1 MENREEIFE
10 LLNSLLE
17 GKKYAEFMKAI
28 DELNDIDAADYL
40 ESLPDELELSAF
52 RMLKKD
58 AAADI
63 FAFMEL
69 EMQERLL
76 NKMTDSEL
84 SMIIEDLFVDDAV
97 DILEELPAIMVKR
110 ILKLSR
116 PETRNL
122 INKFLSYPDESA
134 GSVMTAEYLDLHK
147 EMTVAQAIAN
157 IRKKGV
163 DKETVYVAYVTNESR
178 VLEGIVSLKDLIFAD
193 PDALIGEIME
203 TDILCAK
210 TLDHQEEVVDMIRK
224 YDMLALPIVDKE
236 NRLVGIVTVDDAID
250 VIEEEATEDI
260 EKMAAIVPGDK
271 PYMRAGVFE
280 IWKTRIPW
288 LLLLMLSAT
297 FTGQII
303 ASFEEKLTV
312 NPALIALIAFIPMLM
327 GTGGNSGAQSSVT
340 IIRGL
345 AVGEIENSDIWR
357 IIWKETRVALL
368 CGIVLAACNF
378 VKIILVDNMLFHND
392 VSIMANLVVSLTL
405 IATVVVAKIVGCALP
420 IAAKRLGLD
429 PAVMASPF
437 ITTIVDAVSLLI
449 YFGIASAMLL
459 N

>member
-1 MENREEIFE
+1 MENRDDIFE
-10 LLNSLLE
+10 RLNNLLLD
-17 GKKYAEFMKAI
+17 KKYSAFMHEI
-28 DELNDIDAADYL
+28 DELNDIDAAEYL
-40 ESLPDELELSAF
+40 TSLPDEMMLSAF

-58 AAADI
+58 AAAGI
-63 FAFMEL
+63 FAFMDF
-69 EMQERLL
+69 EMQEAIIGR
-76 NKMTDSEL
+76 MSDTEIA
-84 SMIIEDLFVDDAV
+84 MIIEDLFVDDAV

-122 INKFLSYPDESA
+122 INKFLSYPEDSA
-134 GSVMTAEYLDLHK
+134 GSVMTAEFIDLHK
-147 EMTVAQAIAN
+147 EMTVSEAIDN
-157 IRKKGV
+157 IRRKGI
-163 DKETVYVAYVTNESR
+163 DKETVYVAYVTNASR

-193 PDALIGEIME
+193 PNALIGDIME
-203 TDILCAK
+203 TDILCAN
-210 TLDHQEEVVDMIRK
+210 TLEHQEEVVAMIQK

-271 PYMRAGVFE
+271 PYMRSGVFE

-303 ASFEEKLTV
+303 ASFESKLAAIPV
-312 NPALIALIAFIPMLM
+312 LIAFIPMLM
-327 GTGGNSGAQSSVT
+327 GTGGNSGGQSSVT

-345 AVGEIENSDIWR
+345 AIGEIENGDILK

-368 CGIVLAACNF
+368 CGAVLGICNF

-392 VSIMANLVVSLTL
+392 VTLEANIVVSLTL
-405 IATVVVAKIVGCALP
+405 IATVLVAKIVGCALP
-420 IAAKRLGLD
+420 VAAKKIGLD

-449 YFGIASAMLL
+449 YFAIASAILL
-459 N
+459 

>member
-17 GKKYAEFMKAI
+17 NKKYAEFMRTI

-58 AAADI
+58 AAAGI
-63 FAFMEL
+63 FAFMDFD
-69 EMQERLL
+69 MQERLL
-76 NKMTDSEL
+76 EKMTDSEL

-134 GSVMTAEYLDLHK
+134 GSVMTAEFIDLHK
-147 EMTVAQAIAN
+147 EMTVSQAIDN

-163 DKETVYVAYVTNESR
+163 EKETIYVAYVTNESR
-178 VLEGIVSLKDLIFAD
+178 VLEGIVSLKDLIFAK
-193 PDALIGEIME
+193 PDALIADIME
-203 TDILCAK
+203 TDILCAN
-210 TLDHQEEVVDMIRK
+210 TLDHQEEVVAMIQK

-250 VIEEEATEDI
+250 VIEEETTEDI
-260 EKMAAIVPGDK
+260 EKMAAIVPSDK

-303 ASFEEKLTV
+303 ASFEGKLAAI
-312 NPALIALIAFIPMLM
+312 PSLIAFIPMLM
-327 GTGGNSGAQSSVT
+327 GTGGNSGGQSSVT

-345 AVGEIENSDIWR
+345 AVGEIENRDIWA
-357 IIWKETRVALL
+357 IIWKETRVAIL
-368 CGIVLAACNF
+368 CGAVLSVCNF
-378 VKIILVDNMLFHND
+378 IKIILVDNMLFGNE
-392 VSIMANLVVSLTL
+392 VSLAANLVVSLTL
-405 IATVVVAKIVGCALP
+405 IATVIVAKIVGCALP
-420 IAAKRLGLD
+420 VAAKRIGLD

-449 YFGIASAMLL
+449 YFAIASAVLL

>member
-17 GKKYAEFMKAI
+17 SKKYAEFMRTI

-58 AAADI
+58 AAAGI

-69 EMQERLL
+69 DMQERLL

-116 PETRNL
+116 PETRTL
-122 INKFLSYPDESA
+122 INKFLSYPEDSA
-134 GSVMTAEYLDLHK
+134 GSVMTAEFLDLHK
-147 EMTVAQAIAN
+147 EMTVAQAMAS

-163 DKETVYVAYVTNESR
+163 DKETVYIAYVTNESR
-178 VLEGIVSLKDLIFAD
+178 VLEGIVSLKDLIFAE
-193 PDALIGEIME
+193 PDELIGDIME
-203 TDILCAK
+203 TDILCAN
-210 TLDHQEEVVDMIRK
+210 TLDHQEDVVAMIRK

-303 ASFEEKLTV
+303 ASFEEKLAAIPV
-312 NPALIALIAFIPMLM
+312 LIAFIPMLM
-327 GTGGNSGAQSSVT
+327 GTGGNSGGQSSVT

-357 IIWKETRVALL
+357 IIWKETRVAVL
-368 CGIVLAACNF
+368 CGVILAICNF
-378 VKIILVDNMLFHND
+378 VKIILIDNMLFHNE

-420 IAAKRLGLD
+420 VAAKKLGLD

>member
-1 MENREEIFE
+1 MEDREEIFE
-10 LLNSLLE
+10 RLNSLLLD
-17 GKKYAEFMKAI
+17 KKYADFMRQI
-28 DELNDIDAADYL
+28 DELNDIDVAEYL
-40 ESLPDELELSAF
+40 ASLPDEAMLSAF

-58 AAADI
+58 AAAGIFSFMDI
-63 FAFMEL
+63 D
-69 EMQERLL
+69 MQESIIER
-76 NKMTDSEL
+76 MSDVEIA
-84 SMIIEDLFVDDAV
+84 MIIEDLFVDDAV

-110 ILKLSR
+110 ILKIAR

-122 INKFLSYPDESA
+122 INKFLSYPEDSA
-134 GSVMTAEYLDLHK
+134 GSVMTAEYIDLHK
-147 EMTVAQAIAN
+147 EMTVSQAIDS
-157 IRKKGV
+157 IRKKGYE
-163 DKETVYVAYVTNESR
+163 KETIYVAYVTNESR
-178 VLEGIVSLKDLIFAD
+178 VLEGIVSLKDLIFAK
-193 PDALIGEIME
+193 PDDLIGDIME
-203 TDILCAK
+203 TDILCAN
-210 TLDHQEEVVDMIRK
+210 TLDHQEDVVAMIQK

-260 EKMAAIVPGDK
+260 EKMAAIVPSDK

-303 ASFEEKLTV
+303 ASFEGKLATI
-312 NPALIALIAFIPMLM
+312 PALIAFIPMLM

-345 AVGEIENSDIWR
+345 AVGEIENSDIWK
-357 IIWKETRVALL
+357 IIWKETRIAFL
-368 CGIVLAACNF
+368 CGIILSVCNF
-378 VKIILVDNMLFHND
+378 IKIILIDNMLFHNE
-392 VSIMANLVVSLTL
+392 VSLHANIVVSLTL
-405 IATVVVAKIVGCALP
+405 VATVVVAKIVGCALP
-420 IAAKRLGLD
+420 VVAKKIGLD

-449 YFGIASAMLL
+449 YFAIASAILL
-459 N
+459 

>member
-1 MENREEIFE
+1 MEDREEIFE
-10 LLNSLLE
+10 KLNSLLLD
-17 GKKYAEFMKAI
+17 KKYADFMHAI
-28 DELNDIDAADYL
+28 DELNDIDAAEYL
-40 ESLPDELELSAF
+40 MSLPDEAMLSAF

-58 AAADI
+58 TAAGIFSFMDI
-63 FAFMEL
+63 D
-69 EMQERLL
+69 MQETIIGR
-76 NKMTDSEL
+76 MSDTEIA
-84 SMIIEDLFVDDAV
+84 MIIEDLFVDDAV

-122 INKFLSYPDESA
+122 INKFLSYPEDSA
-134 GSVMTAEYLDLHK
+134 GSVMTAEYIDLHK

-178 VLEGIVSLKDLIFAD
+178 VLEGIVSLKDLIFAE
-193 PDALIGEIME
+193 PNALIGDIME
-203 TDILCAK
+203 TDILCAN
-210 TLDHQEEVVDMIRK
+210 TLDHQEEVVAMIQK

-260 EKMAAIVPGDK
+260 EKMAAIVPSDK
-271 PYMRAGVFE
+271 PYMRASVFE

-303 ASFEEKLTV
+303 ASFESKLAAIPV
-312 NPALIALIAFIPMLM
+312 LIAFIPMLM
-327 GTGGNSGAQSSVT
+327 GTGGNSGGQSSVT

-345 AVGEIENSDIWR
+345 AIGEIENGDIWK
-357 IIWKETRVALL
+357 IVWKETRVAFF
-368 CGIVLAACNF
+368 CGVVLSVCNF
-378 VKIILVDNMLFHND
+378 VKIILVDNLIFHNE
-392 VSIMANLVVSLTL
+392 VSITANIVVSLTL
-405 IATVVVAKIVGCALP
+405 IATVIVAKIVGGILP
-420 IAAKRLGLD
+420 VAAKKIGLD

-449 YFGIASAMLL
+449 YFAIASAILL
-459 N
+459 

>member
-1 MENREEIFE
+1 MEDREEIFE
-10 LLNSLLE
+10 KLNSLLLD
-17 GKKYAEFMKAI
+17 KKYAEFMRAI
-28 DELNDIDAADYL
+28 DELNDIDAAEYL
-40 ESLPDELELSAF
+40 MSLPDEAMLSAF

-58 AAADI
+58 AAAGIFSFMDI
-63 FAFMEL
+63 D
-69 EMQERLL
+69 MQETIINR
-76 NKMTDSEL
+76 MSDSEIA
-84 SMIIEDLFVDDAV
+84 MIIEDLFVDDAV

-122 INKFLSYPDESA
+122 INKFLSYPEDSA
-134 GSVMTAEYLDLHK
+134 GSVMTAEFIDLHK
-147 EMTVAQAIAN
+147 EMTVADAIAN

-178 VLEGIVSLKDLIFAD
+178 VLEGIVSLKDLIFAE
-193 PDALIGEIME
+193 PNAIIGDIME
-203 TDILCAK
+203 TDILCAN
-210 TLDHQEEVVDMIRK
+210 TLDHQEEVVAMIQK

-236 NRLVGIVTVDDAID
+236 NRLVGIVTVDDALD

-260 EKMAAIVPGDK
+260 EKMAAIVPSDK

-297 FTGQII
+297 FTGLII
-303 ASFEEKLTV
+303 SNFEAKLEV
-312 NPALIALIAFIPMLM
+312 HAALIAFIPMLM

-345 AVGEIENSDIWR
+345 AVGEIENRDILR

-368 CGIVLAACNF
+368 CGAILSVCNF
-378 VKIILVDNMLFHND
+378 IKIILIDNLIFGSG
-392 VSIMANLVVSLTL
+392 VSLEENLVVSLTL
-405 IATVVVAKIVGCALP
+405 IATVLVAKIVGSALP
-420 IAAKRLGLD
+420 VAAKKIGLD

-437 ITTIVDAVSLLI
+437 ITTIVDAVSLLL
-449 YFGIASAMLL
+449 YFAVASLIL
-459 N
+459 H

>member
-203 TDILCAK
+203 TDILCAN

>member
-1 MENREEIFE
+1 MENRDEIFE
-10 LLNSLLE
+10 MLNSLLLD
-17 GKKYAEFMKAI
+17 KKYADFMRRI
-28 DELNDIDAADYL
+28 DELNDIDVAEYL
-40 ESLPDELELSAF
+40 ESLPDELMLSAF

-58 AAADI
+58 AAAGI
-63 FAFMEL
+63 FSFMDL
-69 EMQERLL
+69 DLQEALINR
-76 NKMTDSEL
+76 MSDSEL

-97 DILEELPAIMVKR
+97 DILEELPAMMVKR

-116 PETRNL
+116 PETRDL
-122 INKFLSYPDESA
+122 INKFLSYPEDSA
-134 GSVMTAEYLDLHK
+134 GSVMTAEYIHLHK
-147 EMTVAQAIAN
+147 GMTVSQAIDN
-157 IRKKGV
+157 IRKKGI

-178 VLEGIVSLKDLIFAD
+178 VLEGIVSLKDLIFAK
-193 PDALIGEIME
+193 PDDLIGDIME
-203 TDILCAK
+203 TEILCAN
-210 TLDHQEEVVDMIRK
+210 TLDHQEDVVAMIQK

-236 NRLVGIVTVDDAID
+236 NRLVGIVTVDDALD

-260 EKMAAIVPGDK
+260 EKMAAIVPSDK

-303 ASFEEKLTV
+303 AGFESKLAAI
-312 NPALIALIAFIPMLM
+312 PALIAFIPMLM
-327 GTGGNSGAQSSVT
+327 GTGGNSGGQSSVT

-345 AVGEIENSDIWR
+345 AVGEIENRDIWA

-368 CGIVLAACNF
+368 CGAVLSVCNF
-378 VKIILVDNMLFHND
+378 VKILLVDNLLFHNE
-392 VSIMANLVVSLTL
+392 VTIEANLVVSLTL
-405 IATVVVAKIVGCALP
+405 ILTVLVAKIVGCALP
-420 IAAKRLGLD
+420 VAAKKIGLD

-449 YFGIASAMLL
+449 YFAIASVVLL
-459 N
+459 S

>member
-10 LLNSLLE
+10 KLNSLLLDR
-17 GKKYAEFMKAI
+17 KYSDFMHEI
-28 DELNDIDAADYL
+28 DELNAIDAAEYL
-40 ESLPDELELSAF
+40 MSLPDEMMLSAF

-58 AAADI
+58 TAADI
-63 FAFMEL
+63 FSFMDID
-69 EMQERLL
+69 MQESIIGR
-76 NKMTDSEL
+76 MSDAEIT
-84 SMIIEDLFVDDAV
+84 MIIEDLFVDDAV

-122 INKFLSYPDESA
+122 INKFLSYPDDSA
-134 GSVMTAEYLDLHK
+134 GSVMTAEFLDLHK
-147 EMTVAQAIAN
+147 EMTVAEAIAN

-163 DKETVYVAYVTNESR
+163 DKETVYVAYVTNQSR
-178 VLEGIVSLKDLIFAD
+178 ILEGIVSLKDLIFAE
-193 PDALIGEIME
+193 PDALIGDIME
-203 TDILCAK
+203 TDILCAN
-210 TLDHQEEVVDMIRK
+210 TLDHQEEVVAMIQK

-236 NRLVGIVTVDDAID
+236 NRLVGIVTVDDALD

-260 EKMAAIVPGDK
+260 EKMAAIVPSDK
-271 PYMRAGVFE
+271 PYMRASVFE

-303 ASFEEKLTV
+303 ASFESKLAAIPV
-312 NPALIALIAFIPMLM
+312 LIAFIPMLM
-327 GTGGNSGAQSSVT
+327 GTGGNSGGQSSVT

-345 AVGEIENSDIWR
+345 AVGEIENSDILK
-357 IIWKETRVALL
+357 IIWKETRVAFF
-368 CGIVLAACNF
+368 CGIILSVCNF
-378 VKIILVDNMLFHND
+378 VKIIFVDNMLFHND
-392 VSIMANLVVSLTL
+392 VSLAANLVVSLTL
-405 IATVVVAKIVGCALP
+405 IATVIVAKIVGCALP
-420 IAAKRLGLD
+420 VAAKKIGLD

-449 YFGIASAMLL
+449 YFAIASAILL
-459 N
+459 

>member
-1 MENREEIFE
+1 MENRDDIFE
-10 LLNSLLE
+10 RLNNLLLD
-17 GKKYAEFMKAI
+17 KKYSAFMHEI
-28 DELNDIDAADYL
+28 DELNDIDAAEYL
-40 ESLPDELELSAF
+40 MSLPDEMMLSAF

-58 AAADI
+58 AAAGI
-63 FAFMEL
+63 FAFMDF
-69 EMQERLL
+69 EMQEAIIGR
-76 NKMTDSEL
+76 MSDTEIA
-84 SMIIEDLFVDDAV
+84 MIIEDLFVDDAV

-122 INKFLSYPDESA
+122 INKFLSYPEDSA
-134 GSVMTAEYLDLHK
+134 GSVMTAEFIDLHK
-147 EMTVAQAIAN
+147 EMTVSEAIEN
-157 IRKKGV
+157 IRRKGV
-163 DKETVYVAYVTNESR
+163 DKETIYVAYVTNASR
-178 VLEGIVSLKDLIFAD
+178 VLEGIVSLKDLIFAE
-193 PDALIGEIME
+193 PDALIGDIME
-203 TDILCAK
+203 TDILCAN
-210 TLDHQEEVVDMIRK
+210 TLEHQEEVVAMIQK

-271 PYMRAGVFE
+271 PYMRSGVFE

-303 ASFEEKLTV
+303 ASFESKLAAIPV
-312 NPALIALIAFIPMLM
+312 LIAFIPMLM
-327 GTGGNSGAQSSVT
+327 GTGGNSGGQSSVT

-345 AVGEIENSDIWR
+345 AIGEIENGDILK

-368 CGIVLAACNF
+368 CGAVLGICNF

-392 VSIMANLVVSLTL
+392 VTLEANIVVSLTL
-405 IATVVVAKIVGCALP
+405 IATVLVAKIVGCALP
-420 IAAKRLGLD
+420 VAAKKIGLD

-449 YFGIASAMLL
+449 YFAIASAILL
-459 N
+459 

>member
-10 LLNSLLE
+10 KLNSLLLDR
-17 GKKYAEFMKAI
+17 KYSDFMHEI
-28 DELNDIDAADYL
+28 DELNAIDAAEYL
-40 ESLPDELELSAF
+40 MSLPDEMMLSAF

-58 AAADI
+58 TAADI
-63 FAFMEL
+63 FSFMDID
-69 EMQERLL
+69 MQESIIGR
-76 NKMTDSEL
+76 MSDAEIT
-84 SMIIEDLFVDDAV
+84 MIIEDLFVDDAV

-122 INKFLSYPDESA
+122 INKFLSYPDDSA
-134 GSVMTAEYLDLHK
+134 GSVMTAEFLDLHK
-147 EMTVAQAIAN
+147 EMTVAEAIAN

-163 DKETVYVAYVTNESR
+163 DKETVYVAYVTNKSR
-178 VLEGIVSLKDLIFAD
+178 VLEGIVSLKDLIFAE
-193 PDALIGEIME
+193 PDALIGDIME
-203 TDILCAK
+203 TDILCAN
-210 TLDHQEEVVDMIRK
+210 TLDHQEEVVAMIQK

-236 NRLVGIVTVDDAID
+236 NRLVGIVTVDDALD

-260 EKMAAIVPGDK
+260 EKMAAIVPSDK
-271 PYMRAGVFE
+271 PYMRASVFE

-303 ASFEEKLTV
+303 ASFESKLAAIPV
-312 NPALIALIAFIPMLM
+312 LIAFIPMLM
-327 GTGGNSGAQSSVT
+327 GTGGNSGGQSSVT

-345 AVGEIENSDIWR
+345 AVGEIENSDILK
-357 IIWKETRVALL
+357 IIWKETRVAFF
-368 CGIVLAACNF
+368 CGIILSVCNF

-392 VSIMANLVVSLTL
+392 VSLAANLVVSLTL
-405 IATVVVAKIVGCALP
+405 IATVIVAKIVGCALP
-420 IAAKRLGLD
+420 VAAKKVGLD

-449 YFGIASAMLL
+449 YFAIASAILL
-459 N
+459 

>member
-17 GKKYAEFMKAI
+17 GKKYAEFMKTI
-28 DELNDIDAADYL
+28 DELNDTDAADYL

-76 NKMTDSEL
+76 SKMTDSEL

-134 GSVMTAEYLDLHK
+134 GSVMTAEFLDLHK
-147 EMTVAQAIAN
+147 EMTVSKAIES

-163 DKETVYVAYVTNESR
+163 DKETIYVAYVTNASR
-178 VLEGIVSLKDLIFAD
+178 VLEGIVSLKDLIFAE
-193 PDALIGEIME
+193 PDALIGDIME
-203 TDILCAK
+203 TDILCAN
-210 TLDHQEEVVDMIRK
+210 TLDHQEEVVEMIRK
-224 YDMLALPIVDKE
+224 YDLLALPIVDKE

-271 PYMRAGVFE
+271 PYMRAGVLE

-303 ASFEEKLTV
+303 ASFESKLAAIPV
-312 NPALIALIAFIPMLM
+312 LIAFIPMLM
-327 GTGGNSGAQSSVT
+327 GTGGNSGGQSSVT

-420 IAAKRLGLD
+420 VAAKKLGLD

-437 ITTIVDAVSLLI
+437 ITVIVDALSLVV
-449 YFGIASAMLL
+449 YFTFASMLVPAL
-459 N
+459 AL

>member
-10 LLNSLLE
+10 KLNSLLLD
-17 GKKYAEFMKAI
+17 KKYADFMRTI
-28 DELNDIDAADYL
+28 DELNDIDAAEYL
-40 ESLPDELELSAF
+40 ETLPDELMLSAF

-58 AAADI
+58 AAAGIFSFMDI
-63 FAFMEL
+63 D
-69 EMQERLL
+69 MQESLVDR
-76 NKMTDSEL
+76 MSDSEI

-122 INKFLSYPDESA
+122 INKFLSYPEDSA
-134 GSVMTAEYLDLHK
+134 GSVMTAEFLDLHK
-147 EMTVAQAIAN
+147 DMTVSQAIES
-157 IRKKGV
+157 IRRKGV
-163 DKETVYVAYVTNESR
+163 DKETVYVAYVTNASR
-178 VLEGIVSLKDLIFAD
+178 VLEGIVSLKDLIFAQ
-193 PDALIGEIME
+193 PDALVGDIME
-203 TDILCAK
+203 TDILCAN
-210 TLDHQEEVVDMIRK
+210 TLDHQEDVVAMIRK

-236 NRLVGIVTVDDAID
+236 NRLVGIVTVDDALD

-271 PYMRAGVFE
+271 PYMRSSVFE

-303 ASFEEKLTV
+303 ASFESKLAAV
-312 NPALIALIAFIPMLM
+312 PALIAFIPMLM
-327 GTGGNSGAQSSVT
+327 GTGGNSGGQSSVT

-345 AVGEIENSDIWR
+345 AVGEIENGDILR
-357 IIWKETRVALL
+357 IIWKETRVAIL
-368 CGIVLAACNF
+368 CGAVLSVCNF
-378 VKIILVDNMLFHND
+378 IKIILIDNMLFGNG
-392 VSIMANLVVSLTL
+392 VSLEANLVVSLTL
-405 IATVVVAKIVGCALP
+405 IATVIVAKIVGCALP
-420 IAAKRLGLD
+420 VAAKKLGLD

-449 YFGIASAMLL
+449 YFAIASAVLL

>member
-10 LLNSLLE
+10 RLNSLLLD
-17 GKKYAEFMKAI
+17 KKYADFMRTI
-28 DELNDIDAADYL
+28 DELNEIDAAEYL
-40 ESLPDELELSAF
+40 MSLPDEAMLSAF

-58 AAADI
+58 AAAGIFSFMDI
-63 FAFMEL
+63 D
-69 EMQERLL
+69 MQESIIDR
-76 NKMTDSEL
+76 MSDTEIA
-84 SMIIEDLFVDDAV
+84 MIIEDLFVDDAV

-122 INKFLSYPDESA
+122 INKFLSYPEDSA
-134 GSVMTAEYLDLHK
+134 GSVMTAEFLDLHK
-147 EMTVAQAIAN
+147 EMTVSQAIAN
-157 IRKKGV
+157 IRKKGI

-178 VLEGIVSLKDLIFAD
+178 VLEGIVSLKDLIFAE
-193 PDALIGEIME
+193 PDALIADIMD
-203 TDILCAK
+203 TDILCAN
-210 TLDHQEEVVDMIRK
+210 TLDHQEEVVAMIQK

-236 NRLVGIVTVDDAID
+236 NRLVGIVTVDDALD

-260 EKMAAIVPGDK
+260 EKMAAIVPSDK
-271 PYMRAGVFE
+271 PYMRASVFE

-303 ASFEEKLTV
+303 ASFESKLAAIPV
-312 NPALIALIAFIPMLM
+312 LIAFIPMLM
-327 GTGGNSGAQSSVT
+327 GTGGNSGGQSSVT

-345 AVGEIENSDIWR
+345 AVGEIENSDIWK
-357 IIWKETRVALL
+357 IIWKETRVAFF
-368 CGIVLAACNF
+368 CGLVLSACNF
-378 VKIILVDNMLFHND
+378 VKIILVDNMLFHNE

-420 IAAKRLGLD
+420 VVAKKIGLD

-449 YFGIASAMLL
+449 YFAIASAILL
-459 N
+459 

>member
-1 MENREEIFE
+1 MENREEVFE
-10 LLNSLLE
+10 KLNSLLLE
-17 GKKYAEFMKAI
+17 KKYSEFMHLI
-28 DELNDIDAADYL
+28 DELNEIDAAEYL
-40 ESLPDELELSAF
+40 MSLPDEAMLSAF

-58 AAADI
+58 TAAGI
-63 FAFMEL
+63 FSFMDF
-69 EMQERLL
+69 EMQETMINR
-76 NKMTDSEL
+76 MSDTEIA
-84 SMIIEDLFVDDAV
+84 MIIEDLFVDDAV

-122 INKFLSYPDESA
+122 INKFLSYPEDSA
-134 GSVMTAEYLDLHK
+134 GSVMTAEFIDLHK
-147 EMTVAQAIAN
+147 EMTVAQAISN

-193 PDALIGEIME
+193 PDAIIGDIMDTE
-203 TDILCAK
+203 ILCAN
-210 TLDHQEEVVDMIRK
+210 TLDHQEDVVAMIQK

-236 NRLVGIVTVDDAID
+236 NRLVGIVTVDDALD

-260 EKMAAIVPGDK
+260 EKMAAIVPSDK
-271 PYMRAGVFE
+271 PYMRQGAFE

-303 ASFEEKLTV
+303 AGFESKLAAV
-312 NPALIALIAFIPMLM
+312 PVLIAFIPMLM
-327 GTGGNSGAQSSVT
+327 GTGGNSGGQSSVT
-340 IIRGL
+340 VIRGL
-345 AVGEIENSDIWR
+345 AVGEIENRDIWK

-368 CGIVLAACNF
+368 CGVVLSVCNF
-378 VKIILVDNMLFHND
+378 VKIILVDNFIFHNE
-392 VSIMANLVVSLTL
+392 VSLQANLVVSITL
-405 IATVVVAKIVGCALP
+405 LATVVVAKIVGCALP
-420 IAAKRLGLD
+420 VVAKKVGLD

-449 YFGIASAMLL
+449 YFAIASLILL
-459 N
+459 

>member
-10 LLNSLLE
+10 KLNSLLLDR
-17 GKKYAEFMKAI
+17 KYSEFMHEI
-28 DELNDIDAADYL
+28 DELNAIDAAEYL
-40 ESLPDELELSAF
+40 MSLPDEMVLSAF

-58 AAADI
+58 TAADI
-63 FAFMEL
+63 FSFMDID
-69 EMQERLL
+69 MQESIIGR
-76 NKMTDSEL
+76 MSDSEIT
-84 SMIIEDLFVDDAV
+84 MIIEDLFVDDAV

-122 INKFLSYPDESA
+122 INKFLSYPDDSA
-134 GSVMTAEYLDLHK
+134 GSVMTAEFLDLHK
-147 EMTVAQAIAN
+147 EMTVAEAIAN

-163 DKETVYVAYVTNESR
+163 DKETVYVAYVTNQSR
-178 VLEGIVSLKDLIFAD
+178 ILEGIVSLKDLIFAE
-193 PDALIGEIME
+193 PDALIGDIME
-203 TDILCAK
+203 TDILCAN
-210 TLDHQEEVVDMIRK
+210 TLDHQEEVVAMIQK

-236 NRLVGIVTVDDAID
+236 NRLVGIVTVDDALD

-260 EKMAAIVPGDK
+260 EKMAAIVPSDK
-271 PYMRAGVFE
+271 PYMRASVFE

-303 ASFEEKLTV
+303 ASFESKLAAIPV
-312 NPALIALIAFIPMLM
+312 LIAFIPMLM
-327 GTGGNSGAQSSVT
+327 GTGGNSGGQSSVT

-345 AVGEIENSDIWR
+345 AVGEIENSDILK
-357 IIWKETRVALL
+357 IIWKETRVAFF
-368 CGIVLAACNF
+368 CGIILSVCNF

-392 VSIMANLVVSLTL
+392 VSLAANLVVSLTL
-405 IATVVVAKIVGCALP
+405 IATVIVAKIVGCALP
-420 IAAKRLGLD
+420 VAAKKIGLD

-449 YFGIASAMLL
+449 YFAIASAIL
-459 N
+459 

>member
-10 LLNSLLE
+10 LLNSLLKA
-17 GKKYAEFMKAI
+17 KKYPEFMRAI

-58 AAADI
+58 AAAGI
-63 FAFMEL
+63 FAFMEHDI
-69 EMQERLL
+69 QERLI
-76 NKMTDSEL
+76 NKMSDSEL

-134 GSVMTAEYLDLHK
+134 GSVMTAEFLDLHK
-147 EMTVAQAIAN
+147 EMTVSQAMAS
-157 IRKKGV
+157 IRRKGV
-163 DKETVYVAYVTNESR
+163 DKETVYIAYVTNESR
-178 VLEGIVSLKDLIFAD
+178 VLEGIVSLKDLIFAE
-193 PDALIGEIME
+193 PDELIGDIME
-203 TDILCAK
+203 TDILCAN
-210 TLDHQEEVVDMIRK
+210 TLDHQEEVVAMIRK
-224 YDMLALPIVDKE
+224 YDILALPIVDKE

-271 PYMRAGVFE
+271 PYMRSGVFE

-303 ASFEEKLTV
+303 ASFESKLAAIPV
-312 NPALIALIAFIPMLM
+312 LIAFIPMLM
-327 GTGGNSGAQSSVT
+327 GTGGNSGGQSSVT

-345 AVGEIENSDIWR
+345 AVGEIENRDIWE

-368 CGIVLAACNF
+368 CGIVLAVCNF
-378 VKIILVDNMLFHND
+378 VKIILIDNMLFHNE

-405 IATVVVAKIVGCALP
+405 IATVIVAKIVGCALP
-420 IAAKRLGLD
+420 VAAKRIGLD

-449 YFGIASAMLL
+449 YFGIASAILL

>member
-10 LLNSLLE
+10 KLNSLLLD
-17 GKKYAEFMKAI
+17 KKYAEFMRAI
-28 DELNDIDAADYL
+28 DELNDIDAAEYL
-40 ESLPDELELSAF
+40 MSLPDELMLSAF

-63 FAFMEL
+63 FSFMEF
-69 EMQERLL
+69 EMQESIIGR
-76 NKMTDSEL
+76 MSDTEIA
-84 SMIIEDLFVDDAV
+84 MIIEDLFVDDAV

-122 INKFLSYPDESA
+122 INKFLSYPDGSA
-134 GSVMTAEYLDLHK
+134 GSVMTAEYIDLHK
-147 EMTVAQAIAN
+147 EMTVSQAIES

-163 DKETVYVAYVTNESR
+163 DKETIYVAYVTNESR
-178 VLEGIVSLKDLIFAD
+178 VLEGIVSLKDLIFAS
-193 PDALIGEIME
+193 PDSLINDIME
-203 TDILCAK
+203 TDILCAN
-210 TLDHQEEVVDMIRK
+210 TLDLQEDVVAMIQK

-260 EKMAAIVPGDK
+260 EKMAALVPGDK
-271 PYMRAGVFE
+271 PYMRSGVFE

-303 ASFEEKLTV
+303 AGFEEKLAAIPV
-312 NPALIALIAFIPMLM
+312 LIAFIPMLM
-327 GTGGNSGAQSSVT
+327 GTGGNSGGQSSVT

-345 AVGEIENSDIWR
+345 AIGEIENSDIWR

-368 CGIVLAACNF
+368 CGVVLSVCNF
-378 VKIILVDNMLFHND
+378 AKIILVDNMLFGNG
-392 VSIMANLVVSLTL
+392 VSIEANIVVCLTL
-405 IATVVVAKIVGCALP
+405 LATVLVAKIVGCALP
-420 IAAKRLGLD
+420 VAAKKLGLD

-449 YFGIASAMLL
+449 YFAIASLVLL
-459 N
+459 